1 MSRLP
6 FELLLALR
14 YLRPKRTFVSVI
26 TLISV
31 IGVMLGVAVL
41 IIVISVMSGFDRQL
55 RERLL
60 GFNAHLRVIKPGELL
75 SNREDVMARI
85 MTNPR
90 VRGVAPFVQG
100 KVLLETQPT
109 VGGSMV
115 DAPVVRG
122 VDARREADVSDL
134 PKSIKQGTFDLRGN
148 GLIVG
153 RELANNLGV
162 RVGDRVAI
170 YSPANLKK
178 MKDSRRTGKEE
189 SALPDEFTVKGVFD
203 VGYYEFNAN
212 VVITSLANAQD
223 LYELQDNV
231 HGLQIMLHDPAQAE
245 LARRELQSAL
255 GLDYIVRTWMDDN
268 SGILNALLVEKN
280 VMFYLLFFIMIVAAF
295 GITSAQITFVVQKT
309 REIGVLKALGATN
322 GQVRWLFLSQ
332 SLIVGVLGVL
342 AGFGLGLLL
351 LHYRNNFLDLMN
363 KLFGFELFPRS
374 IYAFDRL
381 PALIVP
387 SDIAIICGGSLFI
400 CLLAGLL
407 PAWNAGR
414 LQPVEA
420 LRNE

>member
-55 RERLL
+55 REKLL
-60 GFNAHLRVIKPGELL
+60 GFNAHLRVVQPGELL
-75 SNREDVMARI
+75 SNREEIMARVMA
-85 MTNPR
+85 NSR
-90 VRGVAPFVQG
+90 VKGVSPFVQG
-100 KVLLETQPT
+100 KVMMETQPPA
-109 VGGSMV
+109 GGSVV
-115 DAPVVRG
+115 DAPIVRG
-122 VDARREADVSDL
+122 VDPQREADVSDL
-134 PKSIKQGTFDLRGN
+134 PKSVISGAFDLRGN

-153 RELANNLGV
+153 RELANNLGL
-162 RVGDRVAI
+162 RVGDRVSI
-170 YSPANLKK
+170 YSPVSLKK
-178 MKDSRRTGKEE
+178 MKDSRRSGKDE
-189 SALPDEFTVKGVFD
+189 AVLPDEYTVKGIFD

-212 VVITSLANAQD
+212 VVVTSLANAQD
-223 LYELQDNV
+223 LYALEDNV
-231 HGLQIMLHDPAQAE
+231 HGLQITLHNSAQADAAQAE
-245 LARRELQSAL
+245 LSSAL
-255 GLDYIVRTWMDDN
+255 GLNYLVRSWKDDN
-268 SGILNALLVEKN
+268 SSILNALLVEKN

-332 SLIVGVLGVL
+332 SLIVGVFGVV
-342 AGFGLGLLL
+342 AGYGLGLLA
-351 LHYRNNFLDLMN
+351 LHYRNDFLDLMN
-363 KLFGFELFPRS
+363 KLTGFELFPKN

-387 SDIAIICGGSLFI
+387 GDIAIICGGSLFI

>member
-55 RERLL
+55 REKLL
-60 GFNAHLRVIKPGELL
+60 GFNAHLRIVQPGELL
-75 SNREDVMARI
+75 ANREEIMARVMA
-85 MTNPR
+85 NPR
-90 VRGVAPFVQG
+90 VKGVSPFVQG
-100 KVLLETQPT
+100 KVMMETQPPA
-109 VGGSMV
+109 GGSVV

-122 VDARREADVSDL
+122 VDPQREADVSDL
-134 PKSIKQGTFDLRGN
+134 PKSVISGAFDLRGN
-148 GLIVG
+148 GLVVG
-153 RELANNLGV
+153 RELANNLGL
-162 RVGDRVAI
+162 RVGDRVSI
-170 YSPANLKK
+170 YSPVSLKK
-178 MKDSRRTGKEE
+178 MKDSRRSGKDE
-189 SALPDEFTVKGVFD
+189 AVLPDEYTVKGIFD

-212 VVITSLANAQD
+212 VVVTSLANAQD
-223 LYELQDNV
+223 LYALEDNV
-231 HGLQIMLHDPAQAE
+231 HGLQITLHDSAQADAAQAE
-245 LARRELQSAL
+245 LSRAL
-255 GLDYIVRTWMDDN
+255 GLNYLVRSWKDDN
-268 SGILNALLVEKN
+268 SSILNALLVEKN

-332 SLIVGVLGVL
+332 SLIVGVFGVV
-342 AGFGLGLLL
+342 AGYGLGLLA

-363 KLFGFELFPRS
+363 KLTGFELFPKN

-387 SDIAIICGGSLFI
+387 GDIAIICGGSLFI

>member
-55 RERLL
+55 REKLL
-60 GFNAHLRVIKPGELL
+60 GFNAHLRVVQPGELL
-75 SNREDVMARI
+75 SNREEIMARVMA
-85 MTNPR
+85 NPR
-90 VRGVAPFVQG
+90 VKGVSPFVQG
-100 KVLLETQPT
+100 KVMMETQPPA
-109 VGGSMV
+109 GGSVV
-115 DAPVVRG
+115 DAPIVRG
-122 VDARREADVSDL
+122 VDPQREADVSDL
-134 PKSIKQGTFDLRGN
+134 PKSVISGAFDLRGN

-153 RELANNLGV
+153 RELANNLGL
-162 RVGDRVAI
+162 RVGDRVSI
-170 YSPANLKK
+170 YSPVSLKK
-178 MKDSRRTGKEE
+178 MKDSRRSGKDE
-189 SALPDEFTVKGVFD
+189 AVLPDEYTVKGIFD

-212 VVITSLANAQD
+212 VVVTSLANAQD
-223 LYELQDNV
+223 LYALEDNV
-231 HGLQIMLHDPAQAE
+231 HGLQITLHNSAQADAAQAE
-245 LARRELQSAL
+245 LSSAL
-255 GLDYIVRTWMDDN
+255 GLNYLVRSWKDDN
-268 SGILNALLVEKN
+268 SSILNALLVEKN

-332 SLIVGVLGVL
+332 SLIVGVFGVV
-342 AGFGLGLLL
+342 AGYGLGLLA
-351 LHYRNNFLDLMN
+351 LHYRNDFLDLMN
-363 KLFGFELFPRS
+363 KLTGFELFPKN

-387 SDIAIICGGSLFI
+387 GDIAIICGGSLFI

>member
-6 FELLLALR
+6 FELLLALL

-75 SNREDVMARI
+75 SNREEIMARI
-85 MTNPR
+85 AANPR

-100 KVLLETQPT
+100 KVLLETQPP

-351 LHYRNNFLDLMN
+351 LHYRNDFLDLMN
-363 KLFGFELFPRS
+363 RLTGFELFPRT

>member
-1 MSRLP
+1 VSRLP

-55 RERLL
+55 REKLL
-60 GFNAHLRVIKPGELL
+60 GFNAHLRVIQPGELL
-75 SNREDVMARI
+75 SNREEVMARI
-85 MTNPR
+85 MANPR
-90 VRGVAPFVQG
+90 VKGVAPFVQG
-100 KVLLETQPT
+100 KVLMETQPP
-109 VGGSMV
+109 VGGSLV

-122 VDARREADVSDL
+122 VDPQREGGVSEL
-134 PKSIKQGTFDLRGN
+134 PRSIKQGAFDLRGN
-148 GLIVG
+148 GLVMG
-153 RELANNLGV
+153 QALADGLDL

-178 MKDSRRTGKEE
+178 MKDSRRSGKEE
-189 SALPDEFTVKGVFD
+189 AVMPEEYTVKGIFD
-203 VGYYEFNAN
+203 VGYYEFNAH
-212 VVITSLANAQD
+212 VVVTSLANAQD
-223 LYELQDNV
+223 LYELADNV
-231 HGLQIMLHDPAQAE
+231 HGLHVMLHDPYQAE
-245 LARRELQSAL
+245 AARAELQRAL
-255 GLDYIVRTWMDDN
+255 GLDLLVRTWMDDN
-268 SGILNALLVEKN
+268 SSILNALLVEKN

-332 SLIVGVLGVL
+332 SLIVGVLGVI
-342 AGFGLGLLL
+342 AGFGLGLLM
-351 LHYRNNFLDLMN
+351 LHYRNDFLFFLRRVT
-363 KLFGFELFPRS
+363 GFELFPAN

-387 SDIAIICGGSLFI
+387 GDLAIICGGSLFI

-420 LRNE
+420 LRHE

>member
-75 SNREDVMARI
+75 SNREEIMARI

-100 KVLLETQPT
+100 KVLLETQTP
-109 VGGSMV
+109 VGSSMV

-134 PKSIKQGTFDLRGN
+134 PKSVTNGVFDLRGN

-178 MKDSRRTGKEE
+178 MKDSRRSGKEE
-189 SALPDEFTVKGVFD
+189 SALPDEYTVKGVFD

-332 SLIVGVLGVL
+332 SLIVGVLGVV

-351 LHYRNNFLDLMN
+351 LHYRNDFLDLMN
-363 KLFGFELFPRS
+363 RLTGFELFPRT
-374 IYAFDRL
+374 IYSFDRL

-420 LRNE
+420 LRND